1 MKNQSLFGKINQ
13 LYRQGNSKIKF
24 KLHDEQFG
32 DEYHSEESVI
42 YKFKIGD
49 NFYEVGYCKVVED
62 DDDWA
67 QAESYNYDIF
77 RKNDQHVHESEI
89 LSDVDNYLQIQRD
102 SQLNKIL
109 ND

>member
-1 MKNQSLFGKINQ
+1 MKNQSIFGKINQ

-42 YKFKIGD
+42 YKFRIGD

-62 DDDWA
+62 
-67 QAESYNYDIF
+67 NYDIF
-77 RKNDQHVHESEI
+77 RKNDQNVYESEI
-89 LSDVDNYLQIQRD
+89 LSDVDNCLQIQRD